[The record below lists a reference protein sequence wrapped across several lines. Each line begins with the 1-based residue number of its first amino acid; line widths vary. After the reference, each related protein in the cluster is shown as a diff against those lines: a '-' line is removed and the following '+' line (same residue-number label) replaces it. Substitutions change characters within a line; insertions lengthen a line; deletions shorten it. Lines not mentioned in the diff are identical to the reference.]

1 VSDSNVTDATRR
13 EFLRMAVAING
24 ALVLGA
30 CLPANAAHGH
40 ARIGGATSA
49 PSAASTAAAGA
60 AAPVPITAW
69 VRVAPSG
76 AVTLMASQSEMGQ
89 GISTTM
95 AAALAHELYLRL
107 ESVRIEFAP
116 FAPDYRDRVYNW
128 MFTGNSQGTSSFYEV
143 MRTMGAAAR
152 EMLLAAAATRLNVRA
167 SSLATQ
173 DGIIHHPASG
183 RSVTF
188 GDVATSAAALKVPE
202 KPALRTDAP
211 FEGRSVARWDI
222 PAKVDGSAVFGID
235 VNVPNML
242 LAAVRCAPRFGARL
256 ARFDAAAIRAQPGV
270 VAVVEVPRG
279 LAVVAKTY
287 WQARRALDTAHVE
300 WSEEG
305 SSLSCSQSL
314 PAVYREKL
322 ASGPF
327 FAHKTTG
334 DVDATMARASRR
346 LEAVY
351 EVPFQAHATMEPMN
365 CTAHVTAE
373 RCEIWAPTQGMEM
386 SLNVA
391 TRTTGL
397 PAERITIHRTLLGA
411 GFGRR
416 LLADFLQQTLLI
428 AQAVQQPVK
437 LIWSREEDMTHDFY
451 RPAMLHEISGAVDT
465 SGAVVS
471 LAHRVVSPSHM
482 LYIVPRA
489 YFPQLEDWTEPAAL
503 PEGMD
508 TMAVEGLLDT
518 PYDIPNQRVEQHRL
532 QLDVPVSVWRTTGHG
547 PNNFVLESFIDELA
561 AAAQADPL
569 AFRLA
574 AAKDKPRARAVLE
587 LVREKSGWSAKTRA
601 GVGRGVACA
610 AAFGGMTAAV
620 VELSLTDSRVKIHRV
635 VLAVDCG
642 RTLDPGIAT
651 SNMLGGIV
659 WGLSGMRTSMAF
671 DAGRAVYTNF
681 NSFEPLALRETPPC
695 EVHFIDSG
703 APLGGTGE
711 LGPVP
716 IHAAVCNAI
725 FASTGR
731 RIRALPLSTYGLL
744 FA

>member
-1 VSDSNVTDATRR
+1 MA
-13 EFLRMAVAING
+13 AVASG

-30 CLPANAAHGH
+30 SMPACVVARGA
-40 ARIGGATSA
+40 ARIEGT
-49 PSAASTAAAGA
+49 PSL
-60 AAPVPITAW
+60 PVTAW

-76 AVTLMASQSEMGQ
+76 EVTLMASQSEMGQ

-107 ESVRIEFAP
+107 DSVRIEFSP

-128 MFTGNSQGTSSFYEV
+128 MFTGNSQGTSSFYDV

-152 EMLLAAAATRLNVRA
+152 EMLLTAAATHLNVSA
-167 SSLATQ
+167 SALTTKDGVIHDAAT
-173 DGIIHHPASG
+173 HRRVS
-183 RSVTF
+183 F
-188 GDVATSAAALKVPE
+188 GEVATAASALKVPE
-202 KPALRTDAP
+202 KPALRSDAP
-211 FEGRSVARWDI
+211 FEGRPVARWDT

-235 VNVPNML
+235 VNVPDML
-242 LAAVRCAPRFGARL
+242 LAAVRCAPRFGSRL

-287 WQARRALDTAHVE
+287 WQARQALDSAQLE
-300 WSEEG
+300 WSDAG
-305 SSLSCSQSL
+305 STLTCSQSL
-314 PAVYREKL
+314 PAVYRETL
-322 ASGPF
+322 ATGPF
-327 FAHKTTG
+327 FVHKTVG
-334 DVDATMARASRR
+334 DIDDAMARASRR

-351 EVPFQAHATMEPMN
+351 EIPFQAHATMEPMN
-365 CTAHVTAE
+365 CTAHVTAD

-391 TRTTGL
+391 AHITGL
-397 PAERITIHRTLLGA
+397 PAECITIHRTLLGG

-416 LLADFLQQTLLI
+416 LLADFLQQTLII
-428 AQAVQQPVK
+428 AKATQRPVK

-451 RPAMLHEISGAVDT
+451 RPAMLHQVSGAVDA
-465 SGAVVS
+465 SGAVTS

-489 YFPQLEDWTEPAAL
+489 YFPQLTDWTEPAAL

-518 PYDIPNQRVEQHRL
+518 PYEIPNQRVEQHRL
-532 QLDVPVSVWRTTGHG
+532 ELDVPVSVWRTTGHG

-561 AAAQADPL
+561 AAAQVDPL
-569 AFRLA
+569 TLRLA
-574 AAKDKPRARAVLE
+574 AAKDNARARAVLS
-587 LVREKSGWSAKTRA
+587 LVREKSRWGLPARA

-620 VELSLTDSRVKIHRV
+620 VELSITDARVKIHRV
-635 VLAVDCG
+635 VMAVDCG

-651 SNMLGGIV
+651 SNILGGIV
-659 WGLSGMRTSMAF
+659 WALSGMRTSMAF
-671 DAGRAVYTNF
+671 DTGRAAYANF
-681 NSFEPLALRETPPC
+681 NTFEPLTLRETPPC
-695 EVHFIDSG
+695 EVHFIESG
-703 APLGGTGE
+703 AKLGGTGE

-725 FASTGR
+725 FASTGK
-731 RIRALPLSTYGLL
+731 RIRALPLSSSGLS